1 MLVAPRPRSRVISRN
16 LNSLSLQNLCRG
28 RSITAAALHAAIYA
42 LICCARQ
49 QLLRPGTTRSSVR
62 SVFCQRLSSK
72 MILAPIGPAKCTA
85 ISPKVSPGFVMCPIS
100 LENDGRAQI
109 RALPKPELDCPR
121 HRRRALFCSQRA
133 SIAGS
138 SVARKTFRS
147 AGYRRIIA
155 ESAEAR

>member
-72 MILAPIGPAKCTA
+72 WPILPVKSIP
-85 ISPKVSPGFVMCPIS
+85 ISPKVSPGFVS
-100 LENDGRAQI
+100 ARFRWKTASRAEFARVFPSSI
-109 RALPKPELDCPR
+109 VVAFFAARE
-121 HRRRALFCSQRA
+121 HRQLA
-133 SIAGS
+133 AGT
-138 SVARKTFRS
+138 ARKIFRS
-147 AGYRRIIA
+147 AGYIRTILGALRTTEGSEHAIA
-155 ESAEAR
+155 